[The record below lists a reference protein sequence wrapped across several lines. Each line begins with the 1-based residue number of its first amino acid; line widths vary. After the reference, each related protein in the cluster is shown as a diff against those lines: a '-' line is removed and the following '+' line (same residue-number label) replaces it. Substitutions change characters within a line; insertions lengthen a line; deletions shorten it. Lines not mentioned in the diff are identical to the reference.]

1 MPQIQ
6 WTMSTIR
13 NIILIMC
20 LSLTIYFAFR
30 LRSATSKLTDV
41 EQINSNLKET
51 LITKR
56 TAEGLFVA
64 KIGVLESYN
73 QETFTRL
80 ATQDSTIKKLQNLV
94 VQYKKELKKKG
105 SATVIETHATADI
118 VVPTQGDTS
127 GVSPIYNSTFN
138 LKGWVWGSTRASSD
152 STKVSLQFREEID
165 VVIGEESTG
174 FWGLGKKK
182 PFVEVTLNNP
192 YNEVKSLRSYATK
205 VSKEKRFYVGPV
217 VAYGVNNL
225 LSPELF
231 VGFGVGYGLIRF

>member
-64 KIGVLESYN
+64 KIGVLESYS

-80 ATQDSTIKKLQNLV
+80 ATQDSTIKKLQN
-94 VQYKKELKKKG
+94 
-105 SATVIETHATADI
+105 
-118 VVPTQGDTS
+118 
-127 GVSPIYNSTFN
+127 
-138 LKGWVWGSTRASSD
+138 
-152 STKVSLQFREEID
+152 
-165 VVIGEESTG
+165 
-174 FWGLGKKK
+174 
-182 PFVEVTLNNP
+182 
-192 YNEVKSLRSYATK
+192 
-205 VSKEKRFYVGPV
+205 
-217 VAYGVNNL
+217 
-225 LSPELF
+225 
-231 VGFGVGYGLIRF
+231 